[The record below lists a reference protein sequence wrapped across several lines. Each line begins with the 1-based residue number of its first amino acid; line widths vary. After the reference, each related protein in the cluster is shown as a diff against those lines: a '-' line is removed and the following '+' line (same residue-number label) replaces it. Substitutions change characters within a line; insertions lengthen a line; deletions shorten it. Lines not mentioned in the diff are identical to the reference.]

1 MPGAG
6 QPSFEVL
13 RFAAEPVSAEV
24 ALLELEGRFRAEAR
38 KRLGV
43 PRLVAE
49 DADGSREVAPA
60 VPVEAVAEPDG
71 ALWRASYAVAIDEL
85 AAAVFSLAVG
95 RQLLL
100 GLPAPDTGGATG
112 DRDVRLAREA
122 NALRRTADEA
132 REAAAAALASA
143 GTDRQAREVA
153 EDELGELRL
162 ARDDLSRRVAGL
174 EDELAQARRDHAEE
188 LVRRDAERETA
199 LAGRDQEAA
208 RAAEERVAEIEAE
221 ISDARRALRASRA
234 EAEGMRRELERE
246 RERAEAAEA
255 AVRRGRV
262 TEIGGEPINGLEDD
276 DDFAAPVGRDDH
288 VTASGD
294 DFAAP
299 VGRDDHVT
307 ASGDDADD
315 GRTARITPPS
325 DDAAARFRAGPRGGE
340 PAVGP
345 AERDELRANG
355 ADADPTPDPAT
366 EVATLERPEQV
377 EGNPGET
384 VRVLGARRPRRTG
397 TGPPAEAAPGTA
409 AIGAR
414 HIEPGQTHRS
424 AIAAWIARAVAF
436 LALTVV
442 VVAILMVL
450 KPF

>member
-13 RFAAEPVSAEV
+13 RFAAETVSAEV
-24 ALLELEGRFRAEAR
+24 GLLELEGRFRAETR

-60 VPVEAVAEPDG
+60 TPVEAVAEPDG
-71 ALWRASYAVAIDEL
+71 ALWRATYAVGIDEL
-85 AAAVFSLAVG
+85 GGSVFSLAVG

-112 DRDVRLAREA
+112 DREVRLAREA
-122 NALRRTADEA
+122 NALRRAADEA
-132 REAAAAALASA
+132 REAAGAALASA
-143 GTDRQAREVA
+143 GTEREAREVA
-153 EDELGELRL
+153 ENELGDLRL

-174 EDELAQARRDHAEE
+174 EDELAQARREHAEE
-188 LVRRDAERETA
+188 LVRRDGQQETA

-221 ISDARRALRASRA
+221 MSDARRALRASRA

-276 DDFAAPVGRDDH
+276 DDFAAPVGVDDDR
-288 VTASGD
+288 VTPPGGD
-294 DFAAP
+294 
-299 VGRDDHVT
+299 
-307 ASGDDADD
+307 DD
-315 GRTARITPPS
+315 GRTARITPPG

-345 AERDELRANG
+345 AERDEQRANG
-355 ADADPTPDPAT
+355 AEAEPAPDPAT
-366 EVATLERPEQV
+366 EVATLERPEPV
-377 EGNPGET
+377 EGSPGET

-397 TGPPAEAAPGTA
+397 TGPPADAAPGTA

-414 HIEPGQTHRS
+414 HIEPGQTPQRS